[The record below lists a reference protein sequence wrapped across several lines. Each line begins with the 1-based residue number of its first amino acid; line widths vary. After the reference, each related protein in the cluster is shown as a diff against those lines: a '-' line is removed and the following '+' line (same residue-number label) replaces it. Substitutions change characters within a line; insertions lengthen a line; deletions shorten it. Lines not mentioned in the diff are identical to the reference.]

1 MSEENQHTL
10 KIRIPE
16 GFLVPRLYLYSFLN
30 IVEASKK
37 EVGQYVI
44 LRNGDVF
51 EAIIEGMEIVK
62 EVIENRRKDDLL
74 RKLRLDT
81 LPMSGNDK
89 RIFMKLCSELSCELD
104 PAKILEA
111 YIDVLRSRGISRLKE
126 GLERFDIGAEGYS
139 LPSIFK
145 LELYG
150 LTRGSFFRDG
160 FSIDS
165 MMRVSSD
172 FFVLMLAGYLLSRV
186 GRARIDGR
194 TWVSVHVVPS
204 ELAWSRSSWREL
216 QNMLS
221 GLWHGI
227 RPADALTLHLL
238 INLWNLLKGEP
249 HNLIIFGVIDPAGSK
264 PATVSISVDAP
275 LKDVCMRAGELLDH
289 LLDREW
295 SRNALSQLV
304 RKALDPNQAGKEIA
318 ERLVKLLFLSLQG
331 DVRALE
337 ELSLLSSRLEIAAST
352 IKQPKDLEREIL
364 NMARDARRLAR
375 ELLTY
380 RRI

>member
-186 GRARIDGR
+186 GRARIDER
-194 TWVSVHVVPS
+194 TWASVHVVPS

>member
-1 MSEENQHTL
+1 MSEENADTL

-30 IVEASKK
+30 IIEASKK
-37 EVGQYVI
+37 EVGQYVV

-51 EAIIEGMEIVK
+51 EAIIEGIEIVK
-62 EVIENRRKDDLL
+62 EVIENRRKDGLL

-111 YIDVLRSRGISRLKE
+111 YIDVLRSRGINRLKE
-126 GLERFDIGAEGYS
+126 GLERFDIGARGYS

-150 LTRGSFFRDG
+150 FTRGPLFRDG
-160 FSIDS
+160 FSMNS
-165 MMRVSSD
+165 MMKVSSD
-172 FFVLMLAGYLLSRV
+172 FFILMLAGYLLSRV
-186 GRARIDGR
+186 GRARVDER
-194 TWVSVHVVPS
+194 TWVSVHVLPL
-204 ELAWSRSSWREL
+204 ELAWSRSSWQKL
-216 QNMLS
+216 QNLLS

-227 RPADALTLHLL
+227 RPADALILHLL
-238 INLWNLLKGEP
+238 ISLWNLLRNEP

-264 PATVSISVDAP
+264 PAAVSISVDAP
-275 LKDVCMRAGELLDH
+275 LKDIYMRARELLDY
-289 LLDREW
+289 LLEREW
-295 SRNALSQLV
+295 SRNALSRLV
-304 RKALDPNQAGKEIA
+304 RKALNPNQAGREIA

-331 DVRALE
+331 DIRALE
-337 ELSLLSSRLEIAAST
+337 ELSLLSSRLEITTST
-352 IKQPKDLEREIL
+352 IKQPKDLEQEISD
-364 NMARDARRLAR
+364 MARDARRLAK
-375 ELLTY
+375 ELLT
-380 RRI
+380 RRKI